1 MRNNLAKTDIAKMVI
16 NKNQLYVLGVE
27 LFKTFIKIYLK
38 SDHIDSNSKNNNA
51 FVTVTR
57 YLMQKNQT
65 PISEHIELKKLF
77 SLLRCCIFAILAIC
91 MIQRDY
97 SFNVSMTC
105 NCLPT
110 KSLSFYVILV
120 CQEQYH

>member
-1 MRNNLAKTDIAKMVI
+1 MRNNLAKADIAKMVI

-65 PISEHIELKKLF
+65 PIS
-77 SLLRCCIFAILAIC
+77 
-91 MIQRDY
+91 
-97 SFNVSMTC
+97 
-105 NCLPT
+105 
-110 KSLSFYVILV
+110 
-120 CQEQYH
+120 